1 MSDGIDVDPEL
12 LQSGATS
19 LDSTADYAQNAIG
32 VAPETSEDFW
42 VWGVAGLT
50 FAAVSY
56 MPLAQGLHNRLEK
69 IPTSIEGLATNL
81 RDNAEC
87 YDECDHGSARDFDDC
102 DARIED

>member
-19 LDSTADYAQNAIG
+19 LDSTADYAQNAIA

-56 MPLAQGLHNRLEK
+56 MPLAELLKQRLEK
-69 IPTSIEGLATNL
+69 IPTGINCLASTL
-81 RDNAEC
+81 RDNADC
-87 YDECDHGSARDFDDC
+87 YDECDHENARALDDC